1 MFSTAKKILCFIA
14 VLMALS
20 ASAQPKVDTTAGLTS
35 LYTQR
40 YPKKVL
46 GKMHQYE
53 KRLTGK
59 TEKTLTRLSKWENKI
74 RAILKKADP
83 QAEARLFSNEQMT
96 FSSLLAQ
103 LKSGEAALSG
113 YRSQYN
119 AYLDTLTTS
128 LQYLKE
134 TTQDGIANTAIEKAS
149 QEISQLK
156 GSIVQAGY
164 TAQFIKE
171 RKAQLIKETGKY
183 VKQKL
188 LTKISKEDYYFGEAL
203 ANYKELFSDR
213 TKTEALAKRALGEIP
228 AFREFMKK
236 NSMLSS
242 LFRMPGSDASG
253 NSSASLAGLQTRAS
267 VQDLIQQRIA
277 AGGPNAANQLQQNL
291 AEAQSRLNGM
301 KDKLLKG
308 GVIGSGGE
316 VEMPGFKPNGQKS
329 RTLWQ
334 RLEYGFDVQF
344 AKTNGYL
351 PSTTDIAASIGY
363 RLNDKSVIG
372 AGLSYKLGLG
382 SINHL
387 RFSSEGMGLRSY
399 LDWKI
404 KGQWYASG
412 GYEMNYRSTFKSITG
427 LKDAAWQRS
436 ALIGISRQYKVS
448 KKLKGEVKVLYDFMA
463 NRHVPVGSPFVFRV
477 GYKM

>member
-119 AYLDTLTTS
+119 ACLDTLTTS

-149 QEISQLK
+149 
-156 GSIVQAGY
+156 
-164 TAQFIKE
+164 
-171 RKAQLIKETGKY
+171 
-183 VKQKL
+183 
-188 LTKISKEDYYFGEAL
+188 
-203 ANYKELFSDR
+203 
-213 TKTEALAKRALGEIP
+213 
-228 AFREFMKK
+228 
-236 NSMLSS
+236 
-242 LFRMPGSDASG
+242 
-253 NSSASLAGLQTRAS
+253 
-267 VQDLIQQRIA
+267 
-277 AGGPNAANQLQQNL
+277 
-291 AEAQSRLNGM
+291 
-301 KDKLLKG
+301 
-308 GVIGSGGE
+308 
-316 VEMPGFKPNGQKS
+316 
-329 RTLWQ
+329 
-334 RLEYGFDVQF
+334 
-344 AKTNGYL
+344 
-351 PSTTDIAASIGY
+351 
-363 RLNDKSVIG
+363 
-372 AGLSYKLGLG
+372 
-382 SINHL
+382 
-387 RFSSEGMGLRSY
+387 
-399 LDWKI
+399 
-404 KGQWYASG
+404 
-412 GYEMNYRSTFKSITG
+412 
-427 LKDAAWQRS
+427 
-436 ALIGISRQYKVS
+436 
-448 KKLKGEVKVLYDFMA
+448 
-463 NRHVPVGSPFVFRV
+463 
-477 GYKM
+477 

>member
-1 MFSTAKKILCFIA
+1 MK
-14 VLMALS
+14 
-20 ASAQPKVDTTAGLTS
+20 G
-35 LYTQR
+35 
-40 YPKKVL
+40 
-46 GKMHQYE
+46 
-53 KRLTGK
+53 RLT
-59 TEKTLTRLSKWENKI
+59 E
-74 RAILKKADP
+74 
-83 QAEARLFSNEQMT
+83 
-96 FSSLLAQ
+96 
-103 LKSGEAALSG
+103 
-113 YRSQYN
+113 
-119 AYLDTLTTS
+119 
-128 LQYLKE
+128 
-134 TTQDGIANTAIEKAS
+134 
-149 QEISQLK
+149 
-156 GSIVQAGY
+156 AGY

-171 RKAQLIKETGKY
+171 RKALLVKETGKY

-188 LTKISKEDYYFGEAL
+188 LTKISKEDYYYGEAL
-203 ANYKELFSDR
+203 ANYRELFSDR
-213 TKTEALAKRALGEIP
+213 TKAEALAKRALGEIP
-228 AFREFMKK
+228 AFREVMKK
-236 NSMLSS
+236 NSMLAS

-277 AGGPNAANQLQQNL
+277 AGGPNAAGQLQQNL
-291 AEAQSRLNGM
+291 AEAQTKLSEL

-316 VEMPGFKPNGQKS
+316 AEMPGFKPNGQKS

-334 RLEYGFDVQF
+334 RLEYGFDIQF

-351 PSTTDIAASIGY
+351 PSTTDIAVSIGY

-387 RFSSEGMGLRSY
+387 RFSSEGIGLRSY

-412 GYEMNYRSTFKSITG
+412 GYEMNYRSTFKSIVE
-427 LKDAAWQRS
+427 LKDASWQYS
-436 ALIGISRQYKVS
+436 ALTGISRQYMVS

-463 NRHVPVGSPFVFRV
+463 NRHVPAGSPFVFRV